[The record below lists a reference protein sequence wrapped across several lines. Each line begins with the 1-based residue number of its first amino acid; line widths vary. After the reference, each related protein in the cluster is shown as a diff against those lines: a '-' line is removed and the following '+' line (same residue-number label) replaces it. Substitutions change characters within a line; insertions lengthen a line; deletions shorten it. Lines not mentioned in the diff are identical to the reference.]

1 MNSQSLTHTFHIPV
15 MGLGYTVDTPIKV
28 AKYGISSVIS
38 IMDDHLLEDM
48 RKIYSKKFVR
58 EFIPIPD
65 TDEDYRAK
73 RITAYLD
80 LTQSL
85 VEEQFNKLINENW
98 ETNTEFS
105 KYLDLLPQNTV
116 LLDLFAKLETA
127 SDSEKFQ
134 LKEELKSKLSIGA
147 VDVNIMTKVDK
158 INIDKAGNELPREYS
173 DALSALRGFAK
184 SKANG
189 SVVFSAGMNPA
200 LYGYAEHFSEFYPN
214 QFGEISKGIILKVSD
229 YRSAL
234 IQGKFLAKKGLWV
247 SEFRI
252 ESGLNCGGHA
262 FATDGFLIGPILE
275 EFKNNRNDLFQ
286 TLFETCQGALENKE
300 LTKLSSAPTFKI
312 TYQGGIGTASE
323 DNFLRE
329 YYELDGTGW
338 GSPFLLVPEATSVD
352 DDTLERLFQAKKS
365 DYYLSHASP
374 LGVPFNN
381 LRTSSGE
388 EQRQARIEKNRA
400 GSPCYKKFLMNN
412 TEFTD
417 KPICTA
423 SRQYQDLKAKQFE
436 AGEIEGEEMEKVEA
450 KDCLCEGLSAPA
462 ILAAGETPR
471 RNLNAV
477 TICPGPNLAYFKGT
491 FSLKE
496 MADHIYGKL
505 SLKVDIERPHVFV
518 KELQLYVTY
527 LKKEFETKV
536 TEKVAKKEAY
546 LEKFRNNLIQGVEY
560 YQELIDKVEIDSSAI
575 LEKMADQF
583 SKIKCEIEQLSKP
596 VEASLT

>member
-338 GSPFLLVPEATSVD
+338 GSPFLLVPEDTSVD
-352 DDTLERLFQAKKS
+352 DDTLERLFQA
-365 DYYLSHASP
+365 
-374 LGVPFNN
+374 N
-381 LRTSSGE
+381 LTTSS
-388 EQRQARIEKNRA
+388 AT
-400 GSPCYKKFLMNN
+400 L
-412 TEFTD
+412 
-417 KPICTA
+417 
-423 SRQYQDLKAKQFE
+423 
-436 AGEIEGEEMEKVEA
+436 
-450 KDCLCEGLSAPA
+450 
-462 ILAAGETPR
+462 
-471 RNLNAV
+471 
-477 TICPGPNLAYFKGT
+477 
-491 FSLKE
+491 
-496 MADHIYGKL
+496 
-505 SLKVDIERPHVFV
+505 RP
-518 KELQLYVTY
+518 
-527 LKKEFETKV
+527 
-536 TEKVAKKEAY
+536 
-546 LEKFRNNLIQGVEY
+546 
-560 YQELIDKVEIDSSAI
+560 
-575 LEKMADQF
+575 
-583 SKIKCEIEQLSKP
+583 
-596 VEASLT
+596 